1 MFLEENYNN
10 SEEVLQQAIKE
21 LLYANLVAQL
31 TKDFSL
37 ANVPFDVPED
47 IKNIELQ
54 RLLHEKLYLLI
65 MEKFNDYL
73 NLLYVIDVPE
83 KVFKGVKVTDV
94 VEVAEQVSF
103 LILKREFQKVR
114 LKAKY
119 S

>member
-1 MFLEENYNN
+1 MFLEENFNN
-10 SEEVLQQAIKE
+10 NNELIQQALKE
-21 LLYANLVAQL
+21 LLYTKLIEQL
-31 TKDFSL
+31 IKDFSL
-37 ANVPFDVPED
+37 ANISFDVPED
-47 IKNIELQ
+47 IKNKELQ
-54 RLLHEKLYLLI
+54 KLLHEKLYVLI

-83 KVFKGVKVTDV
+83 KVFKEIKVTDV

-119 S
+119 T

>member
-1 MFLEENYNN
+1 VFLEENFNN
-10 SEEVLQQAIKE
+10 NNELIQQALKE
-21 LLYANLVAQL
+21 LLYTKLIEQL
-31 TKDFSL
+31 IKDFSL
-37 ANVPFDVPED
+37 ANISFDVPED
-47 IKNIELQ
+47 IKNKELQ
-54 RLLHEKLYLLI
+54 KLLHEKLYVLI

-83 KVFKGVKVTDV
+83 KVFKEIKVTDV

-119 S
+119 T